1 MYATIIGHCHFFNLQ
16 LFCSLLTFLLK
27 LSCFHM
33 LEKALCF
40 KLFFLLK
47 VVTCL
52 LLADFSLKYLT
63 CLSISNYF

>member
-40 KLFFLLK
+40 KLFF
-47 VVTCL
+47 
-52 LLADFSLKYLT
+52 SP
-63 CLSISNYF
+63 